1 MGATVK
7 STEFVDDNV
16 LFATKQSANSWR
28 LSMTVDSSNTIAEGV
43 AKQAAH
49 VADIATVGGDS
60 GTTAVTAGASVSSDP
75 TTIPT
80 IGDAYDAAEIKAAFK
95 QMSENLMNKILTHT
109 KQDGIDPLKLLKE
122 IIKVLSKLKNEK

>member
-7 STEFVDDNV
+7 SSEFVDDNV

-28 LSMTVDSSNTIAEGV
+28 LSLTVASSNTIAEGV
-43 AKQAAH
+43 AKQCAH
-49 VADIATVGGDS
+49 VTDIATVGGDS
-60 GTTAVTAGASVSSDP
+60 GTTAVTAGASVSSDH

-95 QMSENLMNKILTHT
+95 QMSEKINYLTYKLEQAGLMA
-109 KQDGIDPLKLLKE
+109 
-122 IIKVLSKLKNEK
+122 SS

>member
-7 STEFVDDNV
+7 SSEFVDDNV

-28 LSMTVDSSNTIAEGV
+28 LSLTVASSNTIAEGV
-43 AKQAAH
+43 AKQCAH
-49 VADIATVGGDS
+49 VTDIATVGGDS
-60 GTTAVTAGASVSSDP
+60 GTTAVIAGASVSSDP

-95 QMSENLMNKILTHT
+95 QMSEKINYLTYKLEQAGLMAST
-109 KQDGIDPLKLLKE
+109 
-122 IIKVLSKLKNEK
+122 S

>member
-1 MGATVK
+1 MAKQVD
-7 STEFVDDNV
+7 STKFTDDSV
-16 LFATKQSANSWR
+16 LFASRSAANTWR
-28 LSMTVDSSNTIAEGV
+28 ESLSVATSTTAAEGV
-43 AKQAAH
+43 AKRCTH

-95 QMSENLMNKILTHT
+95 QAAEKINYLTYRLEVAGLMEN
-109 KQDGIDPLKLLKE
+109 
-122 IIKVLSKLKNEK
+122 S

>member
-43 AKQAAH
+43 AKQSAH

-95 QMSENLMNKILTHT
+95 QMSEKINYLTYKLEQAGLMA
-109 KQDGIDPLKLLKE
+109 
-122 IIKVLSKLKNEK
+122 SS